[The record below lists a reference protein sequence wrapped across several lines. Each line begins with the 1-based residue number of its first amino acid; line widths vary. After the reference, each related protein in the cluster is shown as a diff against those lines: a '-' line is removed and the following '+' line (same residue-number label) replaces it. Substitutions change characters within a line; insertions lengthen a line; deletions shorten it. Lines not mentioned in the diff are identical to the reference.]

1 MHRQRA
7 GEVASEAPRE
17 RQSTMSPHQKA
28 VAARQS
34 EGMGLDNTETHP
46 ALLQLAR
53 ILGRSAA
60 RAEMRRTRRGAVPIM
75 RSIDALLL
83 ATVVAA
89 AVLMWGLVV
98 VLL

>member
-7 GEVASEAPRE
+7 GEVKSEAPCE
-17 RQSTMSPHQKA
+17 RQSTKSLDQTA
-28 VAARQS
+28 VAARQNK
-34 EGMGLDNTETHP
+34 GIGLDNTETHP

-60 RAEMRRTRRGAVPIM
+60 RADMRRTRRGEMPIM
-75 RSIDALLL
+75 GPIDALLL

-89 AVLMWGLVV
+89 AVLMWGVVV